1 MGKSGSAL
9 IAIVLVAIAALAGC
23 VRTAPI
29 RNVTDAPISPVAD
42 RSLTTADVERAIK
55 RAGAQLGW
63 QMQTVQPGL
72 IRATLNLRTHTAV
85 VDIPFTQKS
94 YSILYK
100 DSTNLQADGT
110 VIHNNYNGWV
120 SNLDRAIQTQLIN

>member
-1 MGKSGSAL
+1 MNSRITVA
-9 IAIVLVAIAALAGC
+9 AAVVVVLVSCA
-23 VRTAPI
+23 RTAPI
-29 RNVTDAPISPVAD
+29 RNVTDAPISPVANQ
-42 RSLTTADVERAIK
+42 TITVGDVERAIT

-63 QMQTVQPGL
+63 QMRTVKPGL
-72 IRATLNLRTHTAV
+72 IEGTLNLRTHTAI

-120 SNLDRAIQTQLIN
+120 ENLDRAIRTQLVN